1 MLQAVFLDG
10 HVARAVRL
18 IYHPCQ
24 ALAGPPEQKNI
35 RKQGVMKPQKSQEEG
50 TEKRRGGGSVKTGAP
65 ECPEGQALSHTS
77 VSVETA
83 SW

>member
-10 HVARAVRL
+10 HVAREVRL

-35 RKQGVMKPQKSQEEG
+35 RKQGVMKPQKNQEEG
-50 TEKRRGGGSVKTGAP
+50 TERRRGGGSAETGAS
-65 ECPEGQALSHTS
+65 ECPEGQALSHIS
-77 VSVETA
+77 VSDETA
-83 SW
+83 SR

>member
-10 HVARAVRL
+10 HVAWEVRL

-35 RKQGVMKPQKSQEEG
+35 RKQGVMKPQKS
-50 TEKRRGGGSVKTGAP
+50 GGRDRKEAWGRKCGNRSV
-65 ECPEGQALSHTS
+65 
-77 VSVETA
+77 
-83 SW
+83 